1 MTGSLIVVLALVF
14 AALFML
20 ALLMTG
26 SVSGTNRGR
35 DVADRIER
43 YGPRHA
49 PAPASGDSSP
59 ARGAVGWVTSLLQS
73 TNSEK
78 GLAERLDLA
87 GSERRPAEWVLL
99 GVGGSALIAAALT
112 LATGNLL
119 IGIPGGA

>member
-26 SVSGTNRGR
+26 STSGGDRGR

-49 PAPASGDSSP
+49 PTPAGRDPSP

-73 TNSEK
+73 TMR
-78 GLAERLDLA
+78 ERAFL
-87 GSERRPAEWVLL
+87 RRQV
-99 GVGGSALIAAALT
+99 SALSAEDGCSPTFSSHCRPRWAPGSST
-112 LATGNLL
+112 ATRATCGRCTQ
-119 IGIPGGA
+119 P